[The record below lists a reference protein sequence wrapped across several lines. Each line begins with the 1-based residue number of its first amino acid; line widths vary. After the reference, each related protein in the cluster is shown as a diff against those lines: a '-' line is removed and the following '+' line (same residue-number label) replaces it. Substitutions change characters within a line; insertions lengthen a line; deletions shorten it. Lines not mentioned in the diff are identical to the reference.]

1 MATEAVTAKRFIQR
15 LADPLFTTLVPQIGK
30 VIYAEAINAMLL
42 IESDKIERKAS
53 KKAAKKLKT

>member
-1 MATEAVTAKRFIQR
+1 MTAKRFIQR